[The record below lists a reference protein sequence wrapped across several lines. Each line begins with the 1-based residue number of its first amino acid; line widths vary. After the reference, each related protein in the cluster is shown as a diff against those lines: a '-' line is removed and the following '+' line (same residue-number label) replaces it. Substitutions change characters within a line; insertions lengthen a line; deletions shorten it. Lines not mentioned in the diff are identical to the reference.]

1 MALPAFKQYAAVVDR
16 RQTQPLHFVT
26 EKQAAPVSQNNM
38 GLLAADDL
46 NDPEGQHRAGLL
58 NLVDD
63 RNRGF
68 KLHLETLEHPRDQRQ
83 RILTDITA
91 QSDSISGY
99 LQAHSVAQI
108 TLDQHLEQLLMDLG
122 PCLQLTLVA
131 GWRWLRGKGRYRAH
145 RLPGQCH
152 QYRYEHQNPR
162 RQPLALAASRY
173 WRTRLCHDVC
183 RLIQPGTLRISH
195 TQANPAN
202 GKSPARRQIGNL
214 RPHSTGVIL
223 QQTFLRL
230 HGPAPGHAVQPR
242 MSGCNARVVQ
252 LQVSVLMGADAPAL
266 TKQRQCSPLMQT
278 AEEFRNV
285 VVKSNSAGA
294 VVLLGEV
301 ATVELG
307 SDSYDV
313 NSALNGKPSAAMG
326 VQLATGANAL
336 EVGEAVK
343 AKLAE
348 LEPYYPSEMQLKNVI
363 AYDTTPFVS
372 LSIEEVVKSL
382 GEAIVLV
389 VLIMFLFLQNFRAT
403 LIPAITVP
411 VVLLGTFGVLAMF
424 GYSIN
429 TLTMFAMVLAIG
441 LLVDDAIV
449 VVENVERVMSEKGL
463 SPLEATRQSMD
474 EITSALIGIALVLSA
489 VFIPM
494 AFFSGSTGIIYRQ
507 FSVTI
512 VSAMVLSVLVA
523 MTLTPALCA
532 TLLKPV
538 DPNGHGPQTGFFG
551 WFNRTFERGAQ
562 AYQRVVG
569 KILQRSGRSL
579 MVYVL
584 VVAAMAVGY
593 TKLPTSF
600 LPDED
605 QGILMAQ
612 MQLPVGA
619 TDDRTQAVLKQ
630 FESYILQQPEVEAMI
645 SISGM
650 GMGGNSQ
657 NSARAFIRLKDW
669 SERTGAGQ
677 DSASIAQRAT
687 QALSSIGDADVFV
700 MQPPA
705 VRGLGQSSGFDLQ
718 LKDVAGLGHE
728 ALVAAR
734 EQLIELARQDPR
746 LQGVRS
752 NGLDDT
758 PQLKVT
764 IDDRKAGAL
773 SLTTSDINTT
783 LSTALGGSY
792 VNDFLNQ
799 GRVKKVY
806 VQGQAS
812 SRMQADDLD
821 HWFVR
826 NSNDEMVPFSSF
838 ASSSWTSGSP
848 LLERYNGSSSL
859 EVVGDPAPGVSSGV
873 AMDAVESIIKQL
885 PEGISY
891 EWTGQSYQLRL
902 SGSQAPLLYAISVLF
917 VFLCLAALYE
927 SWSVPFSVMLV
938 VPLGVVGAVLATRFS
953 GLSNDVYFQV
963 GLLTTVGL
971 AAKNAILIV
980 EFAKHLQEQGN
991 SLIDATLIA
1000 VRQRLRPILMTSLAF
1015 MFGVLPLAMSSG
1027 AGSAGRQAIG
1037 TGVLG
1042 GMFSATVLG
1051 IFFVP
1056 LFFVLIRRRF
1066 SRVSTPTTD
1075 RTGEA

>member
-1 MALPAFKQYAAVVDR
+1 MARFFIDRPIFAWVIAIVIMLAGALSITQLPLEQYPDIAPPTVKIAASYTGASAKTVEDSVTQVIEQQMTGIDKLTYMSASSSSAGSASINLTFEAGTDPDVAQMQVQNKLQQVESRLPSSVQSEGLTVTKGGSDFLMIAALASDNPSVTGTQIGDYISSTLLDSISRIDGVGEVKAMGSGYAMRIWLDPALLEKYALMPSDVSTALQAQNTEVSAGQLGALPATAGQ
-16 RQTQPLHFVT
+16 Q
-26 EKQAAPVSQNNM
+26 
-38 GLLAADDL
+38 L
-46 NDPEGQHRAGLL
+46 NA
-58 NLVDD
+58 
-63 RNRGF
+63 
-68 KLHLETLEHPRDQRQ
+68 T
-83 RILTDITA
+83 ITA
-91 QSDSISGY
+91 RSK
-99 LQAHSVAQI
+99 L
-108 TLDQHLEQLLMDLG
+108 
-122 PCLQLTLVA
+122 
-131 GWRWLRGKGRYRAH
+131 
-145 RLPGQCH
+145 
-152 QYRYEHQNPR
+152 
-162 RQPLALAASRY
+162 
-173 WRTRLCHDVC
+173 
-183 RLIQPGTLRISH
+183 
-195 TQANPAN
+195 
-202 GKSPARRQIGNL
+202 
-214 RPHSTGVIL
+214 
-223 QQTFLRL
+223 
-230 HGPAPGHAVQPR
+230 
-242 MSGCNARVVQ
+242 
-252 LQVSVLMGADAPAL
+252 
-266 TKQRQCSPLMQT
+266 QT

-336 EVGEAVK
+336 KVGEAVK
-343 AKLAE
+343 VKLAE

-411 VVLLGTFGVLAMF
+411 VVLLGTFGVLAIF

-1015 MFGVLPLAMSSG
+1015 GFGVLPLALGTG
-1027 AGSAGRQAIG
+1027 AGAGGRHAIG
-1037 TGVLG
+1037 TAVLG
-1042 GMFSATVLG
+1042 GVVFSTVLG

-1056 LFFVLIRRRF
+1056 IFFLVVRSWF
-1066 SRVSTPTTD
+1066 SSRGRSDDESHGNDESATLSKGT
-1075 RTGEA
+1075 A

>member
-1 MALPAFKQYAAVVDR
+1 MARFFIDRPIFAWVIAIVIMLAGAMSISQLPLEQYPDIAPPTVRISATYTGASAKTVEDSVTQIIEQQMTGLDKLTYMSASSSSAGSASISLTFDAGTDPDVAQMQVQNKLQQVESRLPASVQSEGLTVTKGGSDFLMIAALASDNPSVTGTQIGDYISSTLLDSIARIDGVGEVQTLGSGYAMRIWLDPALLEKYALMPSDVITALEAQNTEVSAGQLGALPAVAKQ
-16 RQTQPLHFVT
+16 Q
-26 EKQAAPVSQNNM
+26 
-38 GLLAADDL
+38 L
-46 NDPEGQHRAGLL
+46 NATISARS
-58 NLVDD
+58 
-63 RNRGF
+63 
-68 KLHLETLEHPRDQRQ
+68 KL
-83 RILTDITA
+83 
-91 QSDSISGY
+91 
-99 LQAHSVAQI
+99 
-108 TLDQHLEQLLMDLG
+108 
-122 PCLQLTLVA
+122 
-131 GWRWLRGKGRYRAH
+131 
-145 RLPGQCH
+145 
-152 QYRYEHQNPR
+152 
-162 RQPLALAASRY
+162 
-173 WRTRLCHDVC
+173 
-183 RLIQPGTLRISH
+183 
-195 TQANPAN
+195 
-202 GKSPARRQIGNL
+202 
-214 RPHSTGVIL
+214 
-223 QQTFLRL
+223 
-230 HGPAPGHAVQPR
+230 
-242 MSGCNARVVQ
+242 
-252 LQVSVLMGADAPAL
+252 
-266 TKQRQCSPLMQT
+266 QT

-285 VVKSNSAGA
+285 LVKSDSTGA

-301 ATVELG
+301 ARVELG

-313 NSALNGKPSAAMG
+313 NSALNGKPAAAMG

-336 EVGEAVK
+336 KVGEAVK
-343 AKLAE
+343 ARLAE
-348 LEPYYPSEMQLKNVI
+348 LQPFYPSEMQLKNVI

-389 VLIMFLFLQNFRAT
+389 VLIMFLFLQNVRAT

-411 VVLLGTFGVLAMF
+411 VVLLGTFGVLALF

-449 VVENVERVMSEKGL
+449 VVENVERVMSEEGL
-463 SPLEATRQSMD
+463 SPLEATRKSMA
-474 EITSALIGIALVLSA
+474 EITSALVGIALVLSA

-494 AFFSGSTGIIYRQ
+494 AFFGGSTGIIYRQ

-532 TLLKPV
+532 TLLKPS
-538 DPNGHGPQTGFFG
+538 DATGHAASGFFG
-551 WFNRTFERGAQ
+551 WFNRTFERSAE
-562 AYQRVVG
+562 AYQKGVG
-569 KILQRSGRSL
+569 GIVRRGGRSL
-579 MVYVL
+579 VVYLL
-584 VVAAMAVGY
+584 VIAAMAAGY
-593 TKLPTSF
+593 ASLPTSF

-612 MQLPVGA
+612 VQLPVGA

-630 FESYILQQPEVEAMI
+630 FEGYMLEQPEVEALI
-645 SISGM
+645 SISGL

-669 SERTGAGQ
+669 SKRTGAGQ
-677 DSASIAQRAT
+677 DAASIAQRAT
-687 QALSSIGDADVFV
+687 EALSSIGDANVFV

-718 LKDVAGLGHE
+718 LKDLAGLGHD

-734 EQLIELARQDPR
+734 EQFIELAQKDPR

-758 PQLKVT
+758 PQLKVN

-773 SLTTSDINTT
+773 SLSTSDINAT
-783 LSTALGGSY
+783 LSTALGGTY

-806 VQGQAS
+806 VQGEATA
-812 SRMQADDLD
+812 RMQAADLD

-838 ASSSWTSGSP
+838 ASTSWSYGSP

-873 AMDAVESIIKQL
+873 AMDAVESIIRQL
-885 PEGISY
+885 PEGIGY

-902 SGSQAPLLYAISVLF
+902 SGSQAPLLYGISVLF

-980 EFAKHLQEQGN
+980 EFAKHLHEQGN
-991 SLIDATLIA
+991 SLIEATLIA

-1015 MFGVLPLAMSSG
+1015 MFGVLPLALSTG
-1027 AGSAGRQAIG
+1027 AGSAGRRAIG

-1042 GMFSATVLG
+1042 GMFSATLLG

-1066 SRVSTPTTD
+1066 SRVRTPD
-1075 RTGEA
+1075 PKGDA

>member
-1 MALPAFKQYAAVVDR
+1 MARFFIDRPIFAWVIAIVIMLAGAMSITQLPLEQYPDIAPPTVKIAATYTGASAKTVEDSVTQVIEQQMTGIDKLTYMSASSSSAGSASINLTFEAGTDPDVAQMQVQNKLQQVESRLPASVQSEGLTVTKGGSDFLMIAALASDNPSVTGTQIGDYISSILLDSISRIDGVGEVKTLGSGYAMRIWLDPALLQKYALMPSDVTTALEAQNTEVSAGQLGALPAVA
-16 RQTQPLHFVT
+16 
-26 EKQAAPVSQNNM
+26 SQQ
-38 GLLAADDL
+38 L
-46 NDPEGQHRAGLL
+46 NATISARS
-58 NLVDD
+58 
-63 RNRGF
+63 
-68 KLHLETLEHPRDQRQ
+68 KL
-83 RILTDITA
+83 
-91 QSDSISGY
+91 
-99 LQAHSVAQI
+99 
-108 TLDQHLEQLLMDLG
+108 
-122 PCLQLTLVA
+122 
-131 GWRWLRGKGRYRAH
+131 
-145 RLPGQCH
+145 
-152 QYRYEHQNPR
+152 
-162 RQPLALAASRY
+162 
-173 WRTRLCHDVC
+173 
-183 RLIQPGTLRISH
+183 
-195 TQANPAN
+195 
-202 GKSPARRQIGNL
+202 
-214 RPHSTGVIL
+214 
-223 QQTFLRL
+223 
-230 HGPAPGHAVQPR
+230 
-242 MSGCNARVVQ
+242 
-252 LQVSVLMGADAPAL
+252 
-266 TKQRQCSPLMQT
+266 QT

-285 VVKSNSAGA
+285 VVKSTSSGA
-294 VVLLGEV
+294 VVLLGDV

-313 NSALNGKPSAAMG
+313 NSALNGKPAAAMG

-336 EVGEAVK
+336 QVGEAVK

-411 VVLLGTFGVLAMF
+411 VVLLGTFGVLAVF

-538 DPNGHGPQTGFFG
+538 DGKDHGPQSGFFG
-551 WFNRTFERGAQ
+551 WFNRSFERSAA
-562 AYQRVVG
+562 AYEKLVG
-569 KILQRSGRSL
+569 GILRRGGRSL
-579 MVYVL
+579 VIYAL

-593 TKLPTSF
+593 AKLPTSF

-612 MQLPVGA
+612 VQLPVGA

-630 FESYILQQPEVEAMI
+630 FESYMLEQPEVEAMI
-645 SISGM
+645 SISGL

-669 SERTGAGQ
+669 SERSGAGQ

-687 QALSSIGDADVFV
+687 LALSSIGDANVFV

-718 LKDVAGLGHE
+718 LKDLAGLGHE

-734 EQLIELARQDPR
+734 EQFIQLASQDPR

-758 PQLKVT
+758 PQLKVS

-773 SLTTSDINTT
+773 SLTTSDINAT
-783 LSTALGGSY
+783 LSTALGGTY

-806 VQGQAS
+806 VQGEAS
-812 SRMQADDLD
+812 ARMQAADLD

-838 ASSSWTSGSP
+838 ASSSWSYGSP

-991 SLIDATLIA
+991 SLVDATLIA

-1015 MFGVLPLAMSSG
+1015 MFGVLPLAISSG

-1056 LFFVLIRRRF
+1056 LFFVMIRRRF
-1066 SRVSTPTTD
+1066 SRVPQAQASTTTD
-1075 RTGEA
+1075 HTGEA

>member
-1 MALPAFKQYAAVVDR
+1 MARFFIDRPIFAWVIAIVIMLAGALSITQLPLEQYPDIAPPTVKIAATYTGASAKTVEDSVTQVIEQQMTGIDKLTYMSASSSSAGSASINLTFEAGTDPDVAQMQVQNKLQQVESRLPSSVQSEGLTVTKGGSDFLMIAALASDNPSVTGTQIGDYISSTLLDSISRIDGVGEVKAMGSGYAMRIWLDPALLQKYSLMPSDVTTALEAQNTEVSVGQLGALPAVA
-16 RQTQPLHFVT
+16 
-26 EKQAAPVSQNNM
+26 SQQ
-38 GLLAADDL
+38 L
-46 NDPEGQHRAGLL
+46 NA
-58 NLVDD
+58 
-63 RNRGF
+63 
-68 KLHLETLEHPRDQRQ
+68 T
-83 RILTDITA
+83 ITA
-91 QSDSISGY
+91 RSK
-99 LQAHSVAQI
+99 L
-108 TLDQHLEQLLMDLG
+108 
-122 PCLQLTLVA
+122 
-131 GWRWLRGKGRYRAH
+131 
-145 RLPGQCH
+145 
-152 QYRYEHQNPR
+152 
-162 RQPLALAASRY
+162 
-173 WRTRLCHDVC
+173 
-183 RLIQPGTLRISH
+183 
-195 TQANPAN
+195 
-202 GKSPARRQIGNL
+202 
-214 RPHSTGVIL
+214 
-223 QQTFLRL
+223 
-230 HGPAPGHAVQPR
+230 
-242 MSGCNARVVQ
+242 
-252 LQVSVLMGADAPAL
+252 
-266 TKQRQCSPLMQT
+266 QT

-584 VVAAMAVGY
+584 VVAAMAVCY

>member
-1 MALPAFKQYAAVVDR
+1 MARFFIDRPIFAWVIAIVIMLAGAMSITQLPLEQYPDIAPPTVKIAATYTGASAKTVEDSVTQVIEQQMTGIDKLTYMSASSSSAGSASINLTFEAGTDPDVAQMQVQNKLQQVESRLPASVQSEGLTVTKGGSDFLMIAALASDNPSVTGTQIGDYISSTLLDSISRIDGVGEVKTLGSGYAMRIWLDPALLQKYALMPSDVTTALEAQNTEVSAGQLGALPAVA
-16 RQTQPLHFVT
+16 
-26 EKQAAPVSQNNM
+26 SQQ
-38 GLLAADDL
+38 L
-46 NDPEGQHRAGLL
+46 NATISARS
-58 NLVDD
+58 
-63 RNRGF
+63 
-68 KLHLETLEHPRDQRQ
+68 KL
-83 RILTDITA
+83 
-91 QSDSISGY
+91 
-99 LQAHSVAQI
+99 
-108 TLDQHLEQLLMDLG
+108 
-122 PCLQLTLVA
+122 
-131 GWRWLRGKGRYRAH
+131 
-145 RLPGQCH
+145 
-152 QYRYEHQNPR
+152 
-162 RQPLALAASRY
+162 
-173 WRTRLCHDVC
+173 
-183 RLIQPGTLRISH
+183 
-195 TQANPAN
+195 
-202 GKSPARRQIGNL
+202 
-214 RPHSTGVIL
+214 
-223 QQTFLRL
+223 
-230 HGPAPGHAVQPR
+230 
-242 MSGCNARVVQ
+242 
-252 LQVSVLMGADAPAL
+252 
-266 TKQRQCSPLMQT
+266 QT

-285 VVKSNSAGA
+285 VVKSTSSGA
-294 VVLLGEV
+294 VVLLGDV

-313 NSALNGKPSAAMG
+313 NSALNGKPAAAMG

-336 EVGEAVK
+336 QVGEAVK

-411 VVLLGTFGVLAMF
+411 VVLLGTFGVLAVF

-538 DPNGHGPQTGFFG
+538 DGKGHGPQSGFFG
-551 WFNRTFERGAQ
+551 WFNRSFERSAA
-562 AYQRVVG
+562 AYEKLVG
-569 KILQRSGRSL
+569 GILRRGGRSL
-579 MVYVL
+579 VIYAL

-593 TKLPTSF
+593 AKLPTSF

-612 MQLPVGA
+612 VQLPVGA

-630 FESYILQQPEVEAMI
+630 FESYMLEQPEVEAMI
-645 SISGM
+645 SISGL

-669 SERTGAGQ
+669 SERSGAGQ

-687 QALSSIGDADVFV
+687 LALSSIGDANVFV

-718 LKDVAGLGHE
+718 LKDLAGLGHE

-734 EQLIELARQDPR
+734 EQFIQLASQDPR

-758 PQLKVT
+758 PQLKVS

-773 SLTTSDINTT
+773 SLTTSDINAT
-783 LSTALGGSY
+783 LSTALGGTY

-806 VQGQAS
+806 VQGEAS
-812 SRMQADDLD
+812 ARMQAADLD

-838 ASSSWTSGSP
+838 ASSSWSYGSP

-938 VPLGVVGAVLATRFS
+938 VPLGVVGAVLATRFT

-971 AAKNAILIV
+971 AAK
-980 EFAKHLQEQGN
+980 
-991 SLIDATLIA
+991 
-1000 VRQRLRPILMTSLAF
+1000 
-1015 MFGVLPLAMSSG
+1015 
-1027 AGSAGRQAIG
+1027 
-1037 TGVLG
+1037 
-1042 GMFSATVLG
+1042 
-1051 IFFVP
+1051 
-1056 LFFVLIRRRF
+1056 
-1066 SRVSTPTTD
+1066 TPF
-1075 RTGEA
+1075 

>member
-1 MALPAFKQYAAVVDR
+1 MARFFIDRPIFAWVIAIVIMLAGAMSITRLPLEQYPDIAPPTVKIAATYTGASAKTVEDSVTQVIEQQMTGIDKLTYMSASSSSAGSASINLTFEAGTDPDVAQMQVQNKLQQVESRLPASVQSEGLTVTKGGSDFLMIAALASDNPSVTGTQIGDYISSTLLDSISRIDGVGEVKTLGSGYAMRIWLDPALLQKYALMPSDVTTALEAQNTEVSAGQLGALPAVA
-16 RQTQPLHFVT
+16 
-26 EKQAAPVSQNNM
+26 SQQ
-38 GLLAADDL
+38 L
-46 NDPEGQHRAGLL
+46 NATISARS
-58 NLVDD
+58 
-63 RNRGF
+63 
-68 KLHLETLEHPRDQRQ
+68 KL
-83 RILTDITA
+83 
-91 QSDSISGY
+91 
-99 LQAHSVAQI
+99 
-108 TLDQHLEQLLMDLG
+108 
-122 PCLQLTLVA
+122 
-131 GWRWLRGKGRYRAH
+131 
-145 RLPGQCH
+145 
-152 QYRYEHQNPR
+152 
-162 RQPLALAASRY
+162 
-173 WRTRLCHDVC
+173 
-183 RLIQPGTLRISH
+183 
-195 TQANPAN
+195 
-202 GKSPARRQIGNL
+202 
-214 RPHSTGVIL
+214 
-223 QQTFLRL
+223 
-230 HGPAPGHAVQPR
+230 
-242 MSGCNARVVQ
+242 
-252 LQVSVLMGADAPAL
+252 
-266 TKQRQCSPLMQT
+266 QT

-285 VVKSNSAGA
+285 VVKSTSTGA
-294 VVLLGEV
+294 VVLLGDV

-313 NSALNGKPSAAMG
+313 NSALNGKPAAAMG

-336 EVGEAVK
+336 QVGEAVK

-411 VVLLGTFGVLAMF
+411 VVLLGTFGVLAIF

-538 DPNGHGPQTGFFG
+538 DGKGHGPQSGFFG
-551 WFNRTFERGAQ
+551 WFNRSFERSAA
-562 AYQRVVG
+562 AYEKRVG
-569 KILQRSGRSL
+569 GILRRGGRSL
-579 MVYVL
+579 VIYAL

-593 TKLPTSF
+593 AKLPTSF

-612 MQLPVGA
+612 VQLPVGA

-630 FESYILQQPEVEAMI
+630 FESYMLAQPEVEAMI
-645 SISGM
+645 SISGL

-669 SERTGAGQ
+669 SERSGAGQ
-677 DSASIAQRAT
+677 DSAAIAQRAT
-687 QALSSIGDADVFV
+687 RALSSIGDANVFV

-718 LKDVAGLGHE
+718 LKDLAGLGHE

-734 EQLIELARQDPR
+734 EQFIQLASQDPR

-758 PQLKVT
+758 PQLKVS

-773 SLTTSDINTT
+773 SLTTSDINAT
-783 LSTALGGSY
+783 LSTALGGTY

-806 VQGQAS
+806 VQGEAS
-812 SRMQADDLD
+812 ARMQAADLD

-838 ASSSWTSGSP
+838 ASSSWSYGSP

-902 SGSQAPLLYAISVLF
+902 SGSQAPLLYGISVLF

-938 VPLGVVGAVLATRFS
+938 VPLGVVGAVLATRFT

-991 SLIDATLIA
+991 SLVDATLTA

-1015 MFGVLPLAMSSG
+1015 MFGVLPLALSTG

-1056 LFFVLIRRRF
+1056 LFFVMIRRRF
-1066 SRVSTPTTD
+1066 SRVPQAQASTTTD

>member
-1 MALPAFKQYAAVVDR
+1 MARFFIDRPIFAWVIAIVIMLAGAMSITQLPLEQYPDIAPPTVKIAATYTGASAKTVEDSVTQVIEQQMTGIDKLTYMSASSSSAGSASINLTFEAGTDPDVAQMQVQNKLQQVESRLPASVQSEGLTVTKGGSDFLMIAALASDNPSVTGTQIGDYISSTLLDSISRIDGVGEVKTLGSGYAMRIWLDPALLQKYALMPSDVTTALEAQNTEVSAGQLGALPAVA
-16 RQTQPLHFVT
+16 
-26 EKQAAPVSQNNM
+26 SQQ
-38 GLLAADDL
+38 L
-46 NDPEGQHRAGLL
+46 NATISARS
-58 NLVDD
+58 
-63 RNRGF
+63 
-68 KLHLETLEHPRDQRQ
+68 KL
-83 RILTDITA
+83 
-91 QSDSISGY
+91 
-99 LQAHSVAQI
+99 
-108 TLDQHLEQLLMDLG
+108 
-122 PCLQLTLVA
+122 
-131 GWRWLRGKGRYRAH
+131 
-145 RLPGQCH
+145 
-152 QYRYEHQNPR
+152 
-162 RQPLALAASRY
+162 
-173 WRTRLCHDVC
+173 
-183 RLIQPGTLRISH
+183 
-195 TQANPAN
+195 
-202 GKSPARRQIGNL
+202 
-214 RPHSTGVIL
+214 
-223 QQTFLRL
+223 
-230 HGPAPGHAVQPR
+230 
-242 MSGCNARVVQ
+242 
-252 LQVSVLMGADAPAL
+252 
-266 TKQRQCSPLMQT
+266 QT

-285 VVKSNSAGA
+285 VVKSTSTGA
-294 VVLLGEV
+294 VVLLGDV

-313 NSALNGKPSAAMG
+313 NSALNGKPAAAMG

-336 EVGEAVK
+336 QVGEAVK

-411 VVLLGTFGVLAMF
+411 VVLLGTFGVLAVF

-538 DPNGHGPQTGFFG
+538 DGKGHGPQSGFFG
-551 WFNRTFERGAQ
+551 WFNRSFERSAA
-562 AYQRVVG
+562 AYEKLVG
-569 KILQRSGRSL
+569 GILRRGGRSL
-579 MVYVL
+579 VIYAL

-593 TKLPTSF
+593 AKLPTSF

-612 MQLPVGA
+612 VQLPVGA

-630 FESYILQQPEVEAMI
+630 FESYMLEQPEVEAMI
-645 SISGM
+645 SISGL

-669 SERTGAGQ
+669 SERSGAGQ

-687 QALSSIGDADVFV
+687 LALSSIGDANVFV

-718 LKDVAGLGHE
+718 LKDLAGLGHE

-734 EQLIELARQDPR
+734 EQFIQLASQDPR

-758 PQLKVT
+758 PQLKVS

-773 SLTTSDINTT
+773 SLTTSDINAT
-783 LSTALGGSY
+783 LSTALGGTY

-806 VQGQAS
+806 VQGEAS
-812 SRMQADDLD
+812 ARMQAADLD

-838 ASSSWTSGSP
+838 ASSSWSYGSP

-902 SGSQAPLLYAISVLF
+902 SGSQAPLLYGISVLF

-991 SLIDATLIA
+991 SLVDATLIA

-1015 MFGVLPLAMSSG
+1015 MFGVLPLAISSG

-1056 LFFVLIRRRF
+1056 LFFVMIRRRF
-1066 SRVSTPTTD
+1066 SRLPQAQASTTTD
-1075 RTGEA
+1075 HTGEA

>member
-1 MALPAFKQYAAVVDR
+1 MARFFIDRPIFAWVIAIVIMLAGALSITQLPLEQYPDIAPPTVKIAATYTGASAKTVEDSVTQVIEQQMTGIDKLTYMSASSSSAGSASINLTFEAGTDPDVAQMQVQNKLQQVESRLPSSVQSEGLTVTKGGSDFLMIAALASDNPSVTGTQIGDYISSTLLDSISRIDGVGEVKAMGSGYAMRIWLDPALLEKYSLMPSDVTTALEAQNTEVSAGQLGALPATAGQ
-16 RQTQPLHFVT
+16 Q
-26 EKQAAPVSQNNM
+26 
-38 GLLAADDL
+38 L
-46 NDPEGQHRAGLL
+46 NA
-58 NLVDD
+58 
-63 RNRGF
+63 
-68 KLHLETLEHPRDQRQ
+68 T
-83 RILTDITA
+83 ITA
-91 QSDSISGY
+91 RSK
-99 LQAHSVAQI
+99 L
-108 TLDQHLEQLLMDLG
+108 
-122 PCLQLTLVA
+122 
-131 GWRWLRGKGRYRAH
+131 
-145 RLPGQCH
+145 
-152 QYRYEHQNPR
+152 
-162 RQPLALAASRY
+162 
-173 WRTRLCHDVC
+173 
-183 RLIQPGTLRISH
+183 
-195 TQANPAN
+195 
-202 GKSPARRQIGNL
+202 
-214 RPHSTGVIL
+214 
-223 QQTFLRL
+223 
-230 HGPAPGHAVQPR
+230 
-242 MSGCNARVVQ
+242 
-252 LQVSVLMGADAPAL
+252 
-266 TKQRQCSPLMQT
+266 QT

-336 EVGEAVK
+336 KVGEAVK

-411 VVLLGTFGVLAMF
+411 VVLLGTFGVLAIF

-538 DPNGHGPQTGFFG
+538 GPNGHGPQTGFFG
-551 WFNRTFERGAQ
+551 WFNSTFERGAQ
-562 AYQRVVG
+562 KYQAIVG

-593 TKLPTSF
+593 AKLPTSF

-669 SERTGAGQ
+669 SERTGARQ

-734 EQLIELARQDPR
+734 EQLIELAKQDPR

>member
-1 MALPAFKQYAAVVDR
+1 MARFFIDRPIFAWVIAIVIMLAGAMSITQLPLEQYPDIAPPTVKIAATYTGASAKTVEDSVTQVIEQQMTGIDKLTYMSASSSSAGSASINLTFEAGTDPDVAQMQVQNKLQQVESRLPASVQSEGLTVTKGGSDFLMIAALASDNPSVTGTQIGDYISSTLLDSISRIDGVGEVKTLGSGYAMRIWLDPALLQKYALMPSDVTTALEAQNTEVSAGQLGALPAVA
-16 RQTQPLHFVT
+16 
-26 EKQAAPVSQNNM
+26 SQQ
-38 GLLAADDL
+38 L
-46 NDPEGQHRAGLL
+46 NATISARS
-58 NLVDD
+58 
-63 RNRGF
+63 
-68 KLHLETLEHPRDQRQ
+68 KL
-83 RILTDITA
+83 
-91 QSDSISGY
+91 
-99 LQAHSVAQI
+99 
-108 TLDQHLEQLLMDLG
+108 
-122 PCLQLTLVA
+122 
-131 GWRWLRGKGRYRAH
+131 
-145 RLPGQCH
+145 
-152 QYRYEHQNPR
+152 
-162 RQPLALAASRY
+162 
-173 WRTRLCHDVC
+173 
-183 RLIQPGTLRISH
+183 
-195 TQANPAN
+195 
-202 GKSPARRQIGNL
+202 
-214 RPHSTGVIL
+214 
-223 QQTFLRL
+223 
-230 HGPAPGHAVQPR
+230 
-242 MSGCNARVVQ
+242 
-252 LQVSVLMGADAPAL
+252 
-266 TKQRQCSPLMQT
+266 QT

-285 VVKSNSAGA
+285 VVKSTSTGA
-294 VVLLGEV
+294 VVLLGDV

-313 NSALNGKPSAAMG
+313 NSALNGKPAAAMG

-336 EVGEAVK
+336 QVGEAVK

-411 VVLLGTFGVLAMF
+411 VVLLGTFGVLAVF

-538 DPNGHGPQTGFFG
+538 DGKDHGPQSGFFG
-551 WFNRTFERGAQ
+551 WFNRSFERSAA
-562 AYQRVVG
+562 AYEKLVG
-569 KILQRSGRSL
+569 GILRRGGRSL
-579 MVYVL
+579 VIYAL

-593 TKLPTSF
+593 AKLPTSF

-612 MQLPVGA
+612 VQLPVGA

-630 FESYILQQPEVEAMI
+630 FESYMLEQPEVEAMI
-645 SISGM
+645 SIPGL

-669 SERTGAGQ
+669 SERSGAGQ

-687 QALSSIGDADVFV
+687 LALSSIGDANVFV

-718 LKDVAGLGHE
+718 LKDLAGLGHE

-734 EQLIELARQDPR
+734 EQFIQLASQDPR

-758 PQLKVT
+758 PQLKVS

-773 SLTTSDINTT
+773 SLTTSDINAT
-783 LSTALGGSY
+783 LSTALGGTY

-806 VQGQAS
+806 VQGEAS
-812 SRMQADDLD
+812 ARMQAADLD

-838 ASSSWTSGSP
+838 ASSSWSYGSP

-991 SLIDATLIA
+991 SLVDATLIA

-1015 MFGVLPLAMSSG
+1015 MFGVLPLAISSG

-1056 LFFVLIRRRF
+1056 LFFVMIRRRF
-1066 SRVSTPTTD
+1066 SRVPQAQASTTTD

>member
-1 MALPAFKQYAAVVDR
+1 MARFFIDRPIFAWVIAIVIMLAGAMSISQLPLEQYPDIAPPTVRISATYTGASAKTVEDSVTQIIEQQMTGLDKLTYMSASSSSAGSASISLTFDAGTDPDVAQMQVQNKLQQVESRLPASVQSEGLTVTKGGSDFLMIAALASDNPSVTGTQIGDYISSTLLDSIARIDGVGEVQTLGSGYAMRIWLDPALLEKYALMPSDVITALEAQNTEVSAGQLGALPAVAKQ
-16 RQTQPLHFVT
+16 Q
-26 EKQAAPVSQNNM
+26 
-38 GLLAADDL
+38 L
-46 NDPEGQHRAGLL
+46 NATISARS
-58 NLVDD
+58 
-63 RNRGF
+63 
-68 KLHLETLEHPRDQRQ
+68 KL
-83 RILTDITA
+83 
-91 QSDSISGY
+91 
-99 LQAHSVAQI
+99 
-108 TLDQHLEQLLMDLG
+108 
-122 PCLQLTLVA
+122 
-131 GWRWLRGKGRYRAH
+131 
-145 RLPGQCH
+145 
-152 QYRYEHQNPR
+152 
-162 RQPLALAASRY
+162 
-173 WRTRLCHDVC
+173 
-183 RLIQPGTLRISH
+183 
-195 TQANPAN
+195 
-202 GKSPARRQIGNL
+202 
-214 RPHSTGVIL
+214 
-223 QQTFLRL
+223 
-230 HGPAPGHAVQPR
+230 
-242 MSGCNARVVQ
+242 
-252 LQVSVLMGADAPAL
+252 
-266 TKQRQCSPLMQT
+266 QT

-285 VVKSNSAGA
+285 LVKSDSTGA

-301 ATVELG
+301 ARVELG

-313 NSALNGKPSAAMG
+313 NSALNGKPAAAMG

-336 EVGEAVK
+336 KVGEAVK
-343 AKLAE
+343 ARLAE
-348 LEPYYPSEMQLKNVI
+348 LQPFYPSEMQLKNVI

-389 VLIMFLFLQNFRAT
+389 VLIMFLFLQNVRAT

-411 VVLLGTFGVLAMF
+411 VVLLGTFGVLALF

-449 VVENVERVMSEKGL
+449 VVENVERVMSEEGL
-463 SPLEATRQSMD
+463 SPLEATRKSMA
-474 EITSALIGIALVLSA
+474 EITSALVGIALVLSA

-494 AFFSGSTGIIYRQ
+494 AFFGGSTGIIYRQ

-532 TLLKPV
+532 TLLKPS
-538 DPNGHGPQTGFFG
+538 DATGHAAASGFFG
-551 WFNRTFERGAQ
+551 GFNRTFERSAE
-562 AYQRVVG
+562 AYQKGVAGIVR
-569 KILQRSGRSL
+569 RSGRSL
-579 MVYVL
+579 VVYLL
-584 VVAAMAVGY
+584 VIAAMAAGY
-593 TKLPTSF
+593 ASLPTSF

-612 MQLPVGA
+612 VQLPVGA

-630 FESYILQQPEVEAMI
+630 FEGYMLEQPEVEALI
-645 SISGM
+645 SISGL

-677 DSASIAQRAT
+677 DAASIAQRAT
-687 QALSSIGDADVFV
+687 EALSSIGDANVFV

-718 LKDVAGLGHE
+718 LKDLAGLGHD

-734 EQLIELARQDPR
+734 EQFIELAQKDPR

-758 PQLKVT
+758 PQLKVN

-773 SLTTSDINTT
+773 SLSTSDINAT
-783 LSTALGGSY
+783 LSTALGGTY

-806 VQGQAS
+806 VQGEATA
-812 SRMQADDLD
+812 RMQAADLD

-838 ASSSWTSGSP
+838 ASTSWSYGSP

-873 AMDAVESIIKQL
+873 AMDAVESIIQQL
-885 PEGISY
+885 PEGIGY

-902 SGSQAPLLYAISVLF
+902 SGSQAPLLYGISVLF

-980 EFAKHLQEQGN
+980 EFAKHLHEQGN
-991 SLIDATLIA
+991 SLIEATLIA

-1015 MFGVLPLAMSSG
+1015 MFGVLPLALSTG
-1027 AGSAGRQAIG
+1027 AGSAGRRAIG

-1042 GMFSATVLG
+1042 GMFSATLLG

-1066 SRVSTPTTD
+1066 SRVRTPD
-1075 RTGEA
+1075 PKGDA

>member
-1 MALPAFKQYAAVVDR
+1 MARFFIDRPIFAWVIAIVIMLAGAMSITRLPLEQYPDIAPPTVKIAATYTGASAKTVEDSVTQVIEQQMTGIDKLTYMSASSSSAGSASINLTFEAGTDPDVAQMQVQNKLQQVESRLPASVQSEGLTVTKGGSDFLMIAALASDNPSVTGTQIGDYISSTLLDSISRIDGVGEVKTLGSGYAMRIWLDPALLQKYALMPSDVTTALEAQNTEVSAGQLGALPAVA
-16 RQTQPLHFVT
+16 
-26 EKQAAPVSQNNM
+26 SQQ
-38 GLLAADDL
+38 L
-46 NDPEGQHRAGLL
+46 NATISARS
-58 NLVDD
+58 
-63 RNRGF
+63 
-68 KLHLETLEHPRDQRQ
+68 KL
-83 RILTDITA
+83 
-91 QSDSISGY
+91 
-99 LQAHSVAQI
+99 
-108 TLDQHLEQLLMDLG
+108 
-122 PCLQLTLVA
+122 
-131 GWRWLRGKGRYRAH
+131 
-145 RLPGQCH
+145 
-152 QYRYEHQNPR
+152 
-162 RQPLALAASRY
+162 
-173 WRTRLCHDVC
+173 
-183 RLIQPGTLRISH
+183 
-195 TQANPAN
+195 
-202 GKSPARRQIGNL
+202 
-214 RPHSTGVIL
+214 
-223 QQTFLRL
+223 
-230 HGPAPGHAVQPR
+230 
-242 MSGCNARVVQ
+242 
-252 LQVSVLMGADAPAL
+252 
-266 TKQRQCSPLMQT
+266 QT

-285 VVKSNSAGA
+285 VVKSTSTGA
-294 VVLLGEV
+294 VVLLGDV

-313 NSALNGKPSAAMG
+313 NSALNGKPAAAMG

-336 EVGEAVK
+336 QVGEAVK

-411 VVLLGTFGVLAMF
+411 VVLLGTFGVLAIF

-538 DPNGHGPQTGFFG
+538 DGKGHGPQSGFFG
-551 WFNRTFERGAQ
+551 WFNRSFERSAA
-562 AYQRVVG
+562 AYEKRVG
-569 KILQRSGRSL
+569 GILRRGGRSL
-579 MVYVL
+579 VIYAL

-593 TKLPTSF
+593 AKLPTSF

-612 MQLPVGA
+612 VQLPVGA

-630 FESYILQQPEVEAMI
+630 FESYMLAQPEVEAMI
-645 SISGM
+645 SISGL

-669 SERTGAGQ
+669 SERSGAGQ
-677 DSASIAQRAT
+677 DSAAIAQRAT
-687 QALSSIGDADVFV
+687 RALSSIGDANVFV

-718 LKDVAGLGHE
+718 LKDLAGLGHE

-734 EQLIELARQDPR
+734 EQFIQLASQDPR

-758 PQLKVT
+758 PQLKVS

-773 SLTTSDINTT
+773 SLTTSDINAT
-783 LSTALGGSY
+783 LSTALGGTY

-806 VQGQAS
+806 VQGEAS
-812 SRMQADDLD
+812 ARMQAADLD

-826 NSNDEMVPFSSF
+826 NSNNEMVPFSSF
-838 ASSSWTSGSP
+838 ASSSWSYGSP

-902 SGSQAPLLYAISVLF
+902 SGSQAPLLYGISVLF

-938 VPLGVVGAVLATRFS
+938 VPLGVVGAVLATRFT

-991 SLIDATLIA
+991 SLVDATLTA

-1015 MFGVLPLAMSSG
+1015 MFGVLPLALSTG

-1056 LFFVLIRRRF
+1056 LFFVMIRRRF
-1066 SRVSTPTTD
+1066 SRVPQAQASTTTD

>member
-1 MALPAFKQYAAVVDR
+1 MARFFIDRPIFAWVIAIVIMLAGGLSITQLPLEQYPDIAPPTVKIAATYTGASAKTVEDSVTQVIEQQMTGIDKLTYMSASSSSAGSASINLTFEAGTDPDVAQMQVQNKLQQVESRLPSAVQSEGLTVTKGGSDFLMIAALASDNPSVTGTQIGDYISSTLIDSIARIDGVGEVKTMGSGYAMRIWLDPALLKKYALMPSDVSTALEAQNTEVSAGQLGALPA
-16 RQTQPLHFVT
+16 
-26 EKQAAPVSQNNM
+26 
-38 GLLAADDL
+38 
-46 NDPEGQHRAGLL
+46 
-58 NLVDD
+58 
-63 RNRGF
+63 
-68 KLHLETLEHPRDQRQ
+68 
-83 RILTDITA
+83 
-91 QSDSISGY
+91 
-99 LQAHSVAQI
+99 
-108 TLDQHLEQLLMDLG
+108 
-122 PCLQLTLVA
+122 VA
-131 GWRWLRGKGRYRAH
+131 GQQLNA
-145 RLPGQCH
+145 
-152 QYRYEHQNPR
+152 
-162 RQPLALAASRY
+162 
-173 WRTRLCHDVC
+173 T
-183 RLIQPGTLRISH
+183 IS
-195 TQANPAN
+195 
-202 GKSPARRQIGNL
+202 ARSKL
-214 RPHSTGVIL
+214 
-223 QQTFLRL
+223 
-230 HGPAPGHAVQPR
+230 
-242 MSGCNARVVQ
+242 
-252 LQVSVLMGADAPAL
+252 
-266 TKQRQCSPLMQT
+266 QT

-285 VVKSNSAGA
+285 VVKSSSTGA
-294 VVLLGEV
+294 VVLLGDV
-301 ATVELG
+301 ARVELG

-336 EVGEAVK
+336 KVGEAVK
-343 AKLAE
+343 ARLAE
-348 LEPYYPSEMQLKNVI
+348 LEPYYPTEMQLKNVI

-372 LSIEEVVKSL
+372 LSIEEVVKAL

-411 VVLLGTFGVLAMF
+411 VVLLGTFGVLALF

-449 VVENVERVMSEKGL
+449 VVENVERVMSEQGL
-463 SPLEATRQSMD
+463 SPLEATRKSMD
-474 EITSALIGIALVLSA
+474 EITSALVGIALVLSA

-494 AFFSGSTGIIYRQ
+494 AFFGGSTGIIYRQ

-532 TLLKPV
+532 TLLKPI
-538 DPNGHGPQTGFFG
+538 DAAGHGPQSGFFG
-551 WFNRTFERGAQ
+551 WFNRNFERAAQ
-562 AYQRVVG
+562 AYQSLVG
-569 KILQRSGRSL
+569 GILKRGGRSL
-579 MVYVL
+579 LVYVL
-584 VVAAMAVGY
+584 VVAAMAAGY
-593 TKLPTSF
+593 ASLPTSF

-612 MQLPVGA
+612 VQLPVGA

-630 FESYILQQPEVEAMI
+630 FEDYILQQPEVEAMI

-687 QALSSIGDADVFV
+687 QALSSIGDANVFV

-718 LKDVAGLGHE
+718 LKDLAGLGHE

-734 EQLIELARQDPR
+734 EQFIELAAKDPR

-758 PQLKVT
+758 PQLKVS

-773 SLTTSDINTT
+773 SLTTSDINAT

-806 VQGQAS
+806 VQGEAS
-812 SRMQADDLD
+812 ARMQAADLD

-838 ASSSWTSGSP
+838 ASSSWSYGSP

-859 EVVGDPAPGVSSGV
+859 EVVGDPAPGVSSGA
-873 AMDAVESIIKQL
+873 AMDAVEAIIKQL

-902 SGSQAPLLYAISVLF
+902 SGSQAPLLYGISVLF

-980 EFAKHLQEQGN
+980 EFAKHLQEQGS

-1015 MFGVLPLAMSSG
+1015 MFGVLPLALSSG

-1042 GMFSATVLG
+1042 GMFTATLLG

-1056 LFFVLIRRRF
+1056 LFFVMIRRRF
-1066 SRVSTPTTD
+1066 SRVSAPSTSITTD

>member
-1 MALPAFKQYAAVVDR
+1 MARFFIDRPIFAWVIAIVIMLGGALSISQLPLEQYPDIAPPTVRISATYTGASAKTVEDSVTQVIEQALTGLDNLTYMSSSSSSAGSASINLTFGAGTDPDVAQMQVQNKLQQAESRLPQSVQSEGLTVTKGGSDFLMIAALASDNPSVTGTQIGDYISSTLLDSISRIDGVGEVKTLGSGYAMRIWLDPALLEKYALMPSDVSTALEAQNTEVSAGQLGALPAAKGQ
-16 RQTQPLHFVT
+16 Q
-26 EKQAAPVSQNNM
+26 
-38 GLLAADDL
+38 L
-46 NDPEGQHRAGLL
+46 NA
-58 NLVDD
+58 
-63 RNRGF
+63 
-68 KLHLETLEHPRDQRQ
+68 T
-83 RILTDITA
+83 ITA
-91 QSDSISGY
+91 RSK
-99 LQAHSVAQI
+99 L
-108 TLDQHLEQLLMDLG
+108 
-122 PCLQLTLVA
+122 
-131 GWRWLRGKGRYRAH
+131 
-145 RLPGQCH
+145 
-152 QYRYEHQNPR
+152 
-162 RQPLALAASRY
+162 
-173 WRTRLCHDVC
+173 
-183 RLIQPGTLRISH
+183 
-195 TQANPAN
+195 
-202 GKSPARRQIGNL
+202 
-214 RPHSTGVIL
+214 
-223 QQTFLRL
+223 
-230 HGPAPGHAVQPR
+230 
-242 MSGCNARVVQ
+242 
-252 LQVSVLMGADAPAL
+252 
-266 TKQRQCSPLMQT
+266 QT
-278 AEEFRNV
+278 AEEFRQV
-285 VVKSNSAGA
+285 VVKSTSDGA
-294 VVLLGEV
+294 VVLLGDV

-307 SDSYDV
+307 SESYDV
-313 NSALNGKPSAAMG
+313 NSALNGKPAAAMG
-326 VQLATGANAL
+326 VQLAAGANAL
-336 EVGEAVK
+336 DVGEAVK
-343 AKLAE
+343 AKLKE
-348 LEPYYPSEMQLKNVI
+348 MEPYYPTEMQLKNVI

-389 VLIMFLFLQNFRAT
+389 VLIMFLFLQNLRAT

-411 VVLLGTFGVLAMF
+411 VVLLGTFGVLALF

-449 VVENVERVMSEKGL
+449 VVENVERVMSEEGL
-463 SPLEATRQSMD
+463 PALEATRKSMA

-494 AFFSGSTGIIYRQ
+494 AFFGGSTGIIYRQ

-532 TLLKPV
+532 TLLKPS
-538 DPNGHGPQTGFFG
+538 DAHGTQRGFFG
-551 WFNRTFERGAQ
+551 WFNRSFERCSARYEGLVGAVLK
-562 AYQRVVG
+562 RG
-569 KILQRSGRSL
+569 RRSL
-579 MVYVL
+579 LVYAL
-584 VVAAMAVGY
+584 VALAMAAGY
-593 TKLPTSF
+593 ASLPTSF

-612 MQLPVGA
+612 IQLPVGA
-619 TDDRTQAVLKQ
+619 TDSRTQAVMAQ
-630 FESYILQQPEVEAMI
+630 FEGYILKQPEVEAMI
-645 SISGM
+645 SITGL

-657 NSARAFIRLKDW
+657 NTARAFIRLKDW
-669 SERTGAGQ
+669 SERSASGQ
-677 DSASIAQRAT
+677 DAASIAQRAT

-718 LKDVAGLGHE
+718 LKDLAGLGHD

-734 EQLIELARQDPR
+734 EQFIELAKQDPR
-746 LQGVRS
+746 LLGVRS

-806 VQGQAS
+806 VQGAAD
-812 SRMQADDLD
+812 SRMQAADLD

-838 ASSSWTSGSP
+838 ASSSWSYGSP
-848 LLERYNGSSSL
+848 LLERYNGSASL
-859 EVVGDPAPGVSSGV
+859 EVVGDPAPGVSSGD
-873 AMDAVESIIKQL
+873 AMDAVEAIARQL
-885 PEGISY
+885 PQGIGY

-902 SGSQAPLLYAISVLF
+902 SGSQAPLLYGVSVLF

-927 SWSVPFSVMLV
+927 SWSVPFSVILV
-938 VPLGVVGAVLATRFS
+938 VPLGVVGAVLATRFT

-980 EFAKHLQEQGN
+980 EFAKHLQEQGR
-991 SLIDATLIA
+991 SLRDATLTA

-1015 MFGVLPLAMSSG
+1015 MFGVLPLAISSG
-1027 AGSAGRQAIG
+1027 AGSAGRRAIG

-1066 SRVSTPTTD
+1066 GRASTATPTVRKGD
-1075 RTGEA
+1075 A

>member
-1 MALPAFKQYAAVVDR
+1 MARFFIDRPIFAWVIAIVIMLGGALSISQLPLEQYPDIAPPTVRISATYTGASAKTVEDSVTQVIEQQMKGLDNLTYMSASSSSAGSASINLTFGAGTDPDVAQMQVQNKLQQAESRLPQSVQSEGLTVTKGGSDFLMIAALTSENPSVTGTQIGDYISSTLLDSISRVDGVGDVQTLGSGYAMRIWLDPALLEKYALMPSDISTALEAQNTEVSAGQLGALPALKGQQLNATISAR
-16 RQTQPLHFVT
+16 SKLQTV
-26 EKQAAPVSQNNM
+26 
-38 GLLAADDL
+38 
-46 NDPEGQHRAGLL
+46 
-58 NLVDD
+58 
-63 RNRGF
+63 
-68 KLHLETLEHPRDQRQ
+68 
-83 RILTDITA
+83 
-91 QSDSISGY
+91 
-99 LQAHSVAQI
+99 
-108 TLDQHLEQLLMDLG
+108 
-122 PCLQLTLVA
+122 
-131 GWRWLRGKGRYRAH
+131 
-145 RLPGQCH
+145 
-152 QYRYEHQNPR
+152 
-162 RQPLALAASRY
+162 
-173 WRTRLCHDVC
+173 
-183 RLIQPGTLRISH
+183 
-195 TQANPAN
+195 
-202 GKSPARRQIGNL
+202 
-214 RPHSTGVIL
+214 
-223 QQTFLRL
+223 
-230 HGPAPGHAVQPR
+230 
-242 MSGCNARVVQ
+242 
-252 LQVSVLMGADAPAL
+252 
-266 TKQRQCSPLMQT
+266 
-278 AEEFRNV
+278 EEFRNV
-285 VVKSNSAGA
+285 VVKSSSDGA
-294 VVLLGEV
+294 VVLLGDV

-307 SDSYDV
+307 SESYDI
-313 NSALNGKPSAAMG
+313 NPALNGKPAAAMG
-326 VQLATGANAL
+326 VQLAAGANAL
-336 EVGEAVK
+336 KVGEAVK
-343 AKLAE
+343 AKLNE
-348 LEPYYPSEMQLKNVI
+348 LEAFYPTEMQLKNVI

-389 VLIMFLFLQNFRAT
+389 VLIMFLFLQNLRAT

-411 VVLLGTFGVLAMF
+411 VVLLGTFGVLALF

-449 VVENVERVMSEKGL
+449 VVENVERVMVEQGL
-463 SPLEATRQSMD
+463 SALAATRQSMD
-474 EITSALIGIALVLSA
+474 EITSALVGIALVLSA

-494 AFFSGSTGIIYRQ
+494 AFFGGSTGIIYRQ

-512 VSAMVLSVLVA
+512 VSAMVLSVVVA

-532 TLLKPV
+532 TLLRPS
-538 DPNGHGPQTGFFG
+538 DAQGHVTQRGFFG
-551 WFNRTFERGAQ
+551 WFNRSFERCVTG
-562 AYQRVVG
+562 YERWVDG
-569 KILQRSGRSL
+569 ILQRGLRSL
-579 MVYVL
+579 LVFGL
-584 VVAAMAVGY
+584 VVVAMAVGY
-593 TKLPTSF
+593 AKLPTSF

-605 QGILMAQ
+605 QGTLMGQ
-612 MQLPVGA
+612 IQLPVGA
-619 TDDRTQAVLKQ
+619 TDSRTQAVMRQ
-630 FESYILQQPEVEAMI
+630 FEQYMLEQPEVEMMI
-645 SISGM
+645 SITGL

-657 NSARAFIRLKDW
+657 NTGRAFIRLKDW
-669 SERTGAGQ
+669 SERRGSGQ
-677 DSASIAQRAT
+677 DAASIAQRAT
-687 QALSSIGDADVFV
+687 LALASIGDADVFV

-718 LKDVAGLGHE
+718 LKDLGGLGHD

-734 EQLIELARQDPR
+734 EKFIELAKQDPR
-746 LQGVRS
+746 LLGVRS

-758 PQLKVT
+758 PQLRVS

-773 SLTTSDINTT
+773 SLSTSDINAT

-806 VQGQAS
+806 VQGEAS
-812 SRMQADDLD
+812 TRMQPADLN

-838 ASSSWTSGSP
+838 ASSSWSYGSP
-848 LLERYNGSSSL
+848 LLERYNGTASL
-859 EVVGDPAPGVSSGV
+859 EVVGDPAPGVSSGA
-873 AMDAVESIIKQL
+873 AMDAVEAIVKQL
-885 PEGISY
+885 PSGIGY

-902 SGSQAPLLYAISVLF
+902 SGSQAPLLYAVSVLF

-927 SWSVPFSVMLV
+927 SWSVPFSVILV
-938 VPLGVVGAVLATRFS
+938 VPLGIVGAVWATWFT

-991 SLIDATLIA
+991 SLREATLIA

-1015 MFGVLPLAMSSG
+1015 MFGVLPLALSSG

-1066 SRVSTPTTD
+1066 GRADTTTQSAH
-1075 RTGEA
+1075 TGDA

>member
-1 MALPAFKQYAAVVDR
+1 MARFFIDRPIFAWVIAIVIMLAGALSITQLPLEQYPDIAPPTVKIAATYTGASAKTVEDSVTQVIEQQMTGIDKLTYMSASSSSAGSASINLTFEAGTDPDVAQMQVQNKLQQVESRLPSSVQSEGLTVTKGGSDFLMIAALASDNPSVTGTQIGDYISSTLLDSISRIDGVGEVKAMGSGYAMRIWLDPALLQKYSLMPSDVTTALEAQNTEVSAGQLGALPAVA
-16 RQTQPLHFVT
+16 
-26 EKQAAPVSQNNM
+26 SQQ
-38 GLLAADDL
+38 L
-46 NDPEGQHRAGLL
+46 NA
-58 NLVDD
+58 
-63 RNRGF
+63 
-68 KLHLETLEHPRDQRQ
+68 T
-83 RILTDITA
+83 ITA
-91 QSDSISGY
+91 RSK
-99 LQAHSVAQI
+99 L
-108 TLDQHLEQLLMDLG
+108 
-122 PCLQLTLVA
+122 
-131 GWRWLRGKGRYRAH
+131 
-145 RLPGQCH
+145 
-152 QYRYEHQNPR
+152 
-162 RQPLALAASRY
+162 
-173 WRTRLCHDVC
+173 
-183 RLIQPGTLRISH
+183 
-195 TQANPAN
+195 
-202 GKSPARRQIGNL
+202 
-214 RPHSTGVIL
+214 
-223 QQTFLRL
+223 
-230 HGPAPGHAVQPR
+230 
-242 MSGCNARVVQ
+242 
-252 LQVSVLMGADAPAL
+252 
-266 TKQRQCSPLMQT
+266 QT

-605 QGILMAQ
+605 QGILMVQ

-1015 MFGVLPLAMSSG
+1015 MFGVLPLAISSG

-1066 SRVSTPTTD
+1066 SRVLTPTTD

>member
-1 MALPAFKQYAAVVDR
+1 MARFFIDRPIFAWVIAIVIMLGGALSISQLPLEQYPDIAPPTVRISATYTGASAKTVEDSVTQVIEQALTGLDNLTYMSSSSSSAGSASINLTFGAGTDPDVAQMQVQNKLQQAESRLPQSVQSEGLTVTKGGSDFLMIAALASDNPSVTGTQIGDYISSTLLDSISRIDGVGEVRTLGSGYAMRIWLDPALLEKYALMPSDVSTALEAQNTEVSAGQLGALPAAKGQ
-16 RQTQPLHFVT
+16 Q
-26 EKQAAPVSQNNM
+26 
-38 GLLAADDL
+38 L
-46 NDPEGQHRAGLL
+46 NA
-58 NLVDD
+58 
-63 RNRGF
+63 
-68 KLHLETLEHPRDQRQ
+68 T
-83 RILTDITA
+83 ITA
-91 QSDSISGY
+91 RSK
-99 LQAHSVAQI
+99 LQTV
-108 TLDQHLEQLLMDLG
+108 
-122 PCLQLTLVA
+122 
-131 GWRWLRGKGRYRAH
+131 
-145 RLPGQCH
+145 
-152 QYRYEHQNPR
+152 
-162 RQPLALAASRY
+162 
-173 WRTRLCHDVC
+173 
-183 RLIQPGTLRISH
+183 
-195 TQANPAN
+195 
-202 GKSPARRQIGNL
+202 
-214 RPHSTGVIL
+214 
-223 QQTFLRL
+223 
-230 HGPAPGHAVQPR
+230 
-242 MSGCNARVVQ
+242 
-252 LQVSVLMGADAPAL
+252 
-266 TKQRQCSPLMQT
+266 
-278 AEEFRNV
+278 EEFRQV
-285 VVKSNSAGA
+285 VVKSSSDGA
-294 VVLLGEV
+294 VVLLGDV

-307 SDSYDV
+307 SESYDV
-313 NSALNGKPSAAMG
+313 NSALNGKPAAAMG
-326 VQLATGANAL
+326 VQLAAGANAL
-336 EVGEAVK
+336 KVGEAVK
-343 AKLAE
+343 AKLKE
-348 LEPYYPSEMQLKNVI
+348 MEPYYPTEMQLNNVI

-389 VLIMFLFLQNFRAT
+389 VLIMFLFLQNLRAT

-411 VVLLGTFGVLAMF
+411 VVLLGTFGVLALF

-449 VVENVERVMSEKGL
+449 VVENVERVMSEEGL
-463 SPLEATRQSMD
+463 SALEATRKSMA
-474 EITSALIGIALVLSA
+474 EITSALVGIALVLSA

-494 AFFSGSTGIIYRQ
+494 AFFGGSTGIIYRQ

-532 TLLKPV
+532 TMLKAT
-538 DPNGHGPQTGFFG
+538 DAHGTQRGFFG
-551 WFNRTFERGAQ
+551 WFNRGFERCSARYEGLVGAVLK
-562 AYQRVVG
+562 RG
-569 KILQRSGRSL
+569 KRSL
-579 MVYVL
+579 VVYAL
-584 VVAAMAVGY
+584 VVLAMAGGY
-593 TKLPTSF
+593 ASLPTSF

-612 MQLPVGA
+612 IQLPVGA
-619 TDDRTQAVLKQ
+619 TDSRTQAVMAQ
-630 FESYILQQPEVEAMI
+630 FEAYMLKQPEVEAMI
-645 SISGM
+645 SISGL
-650 GMGGNSQ
+650 GIVGNSQ
-657 NSARAFIRLKDW
+657 NTGRAFIRLKDW
-669 SERTGAGQ
+669 SERTASGQ

-687 QALSSIGDADVFV
+687 LALSSIGDANVFV
-700 MQPPA
+700 MLPPA

-718 LKDVAGLGHE
+718 LKDLGGLGHD

-734 EQLIELARQDPR
+734 EQFIELAKNDPR
-746 LQGVRS
+746 LLGVRS
-752 NGLDDT
+752 NGLDDS

-773 SLTTSDINTT
+773 SLSTSDINST

-806 VQGQAS
+806 VQGAAD
-812 SRMQADDLD
+812 SRMQAADLD

-838 ASSSWTSGSP
+838 ASSSWSYGSP
-848 LLERYNGSSSL
+848 LLERYNGSASL

-873 AMDAVESIIKQL
+873 AMDVVEAIAKQL
-885 PEGISY
+885 PQGIGY

-902 SGSQAPLLYAISVLF
+902 SGSQAPLLYAVSVLF

-927 SWSVPFSVMLV
+927 SWSVPFSVILV
-938 VPLGVVGAVLATRFS
+938 VPLGVIGAVLATRFT

-991 SLIDATLIA
+991 SLREATLIA

-1015 MFGVLPLAMSSG
+1015 MFGVLPLALSSG
-1027 AGSAGRQAIG
+1027 AGSAGRRAIG

-1066 SRVSTPTTD
+1066 GRTSTATQTAQKGD
-1075 RTGEA
+1075 A

>member
-1 MALPAFKQYAAVVDR
+1 MARFFIDRPIFAWVIAIVIMLGGALSISQLPLEQYPDIAPPTVRISATYTGASAKTVEDSVTQVIEQQMKGLDNLTYMSASSSSAGSASISLTFGAGTDPDVAQMQVQNKLQQAESRLPQSVQSEGLTVTKGGSDFLMIAALASDNPSVTGTQIGDYISSTLLDSISRIDGVGDVQTLGSGYAMRIWLDPALLEKYALMPSDVSTALEAQNTEVSAGQLGALPAVKGQ
-16 RQTQPLHFVT
+16 Q
-26 EKQAAPVSQNNM
+26 
-38 GLLAADDL
+38 L
-46 NDPEGQHRAGLL
+46 NATISARS
-58 NLVDD
+58 
-63 RNRGF
+63 
-68 KLHLETLEHPRDQRQ
+68 KL
-83 RILTDITA
+83 
-91 QSDSISGY
+91 
-99 LQAHSVAQI
+99 
-108 TLDQHLEQLLMDLG
+108 
-122 PCLQLTLVA
+122 
-131 GWRWLRGKGRYRAH
+131 
-145 RLPGQCH
+145 
-152 QYRYEHQNPR
+152 
-162 RQPLALAASRY
+162 
-173 WRTRLCHDVC
+173 
-183 RLIQPGTLRISH
+183 
-195 TQANPAN
+195 
-202 GKSPARRQIGNL
+202 
-214 RPHSTGVIL
+214 
-223 QQTFLRL
+223 
-230 HGPAPGHAVQPR
+230 
-242 MSGCNARVVQ
+242 
-252 LQVSVLMGADAPAL
+252 
-266 TKQRQCSPLMQT
+266 QT

-285 VVKSNSAGA
+285 VVKSGSDGA
-294 VVLLGEV
+294 VVLLGDV
-301 ATVELG
+301 ASVELG
-307 SDSYDV
+307 SESYDI
-313 NSALNGKPSAAMG
+313 NSALNGKPAAAMG
-326 VQLATGANAL
+326 VQLAAGANAL

-343 AKLAE
+343 AKLKE
-348 LEPYYPSEMQLKNVI
+348 LAPFYPTEMQLKNVI

-389 VLIMFLFLQNFRAT
+389 VLIMFLFLQNLRAT

-411 VVLLGTFGVLAMF
+411 VVLLGTFGVLALF

-449 VVENVERVMSEKGL
+449 VVENVERVMSEQGL
-463 SPLEATRQSMD
+463 SALAATRQSMD
-474 EITSALIGIALVLSA
+474 EITSALVGIALVLSA

-494 AFFSGSTGIIYRQ
+494 AFFGGSTGIIYRQ

-532 TLLKPV
+532 TLLKP
-538 DPNGHGPQTGFFG
+538 GHAVQRGFFG
-551 WFNRTFERGAQ
+551 WFNRSFERCSSAYEALVGA
-562 AYQRVVG
+562 V
-569 KILQRSGRSL
+569 LQRSRRSL
-579 MVYVL
+579 VVYVL
-584 VVAAMAVGY
+584 IAAAMAAGY
-593 TKLPTSF
+593 ASLPTSF

-612 MQLPVGA
+612 IQLPVGA
-619 TDDRTQAVLKQ
+619 TDSRTQAVLQQ
-630 FESYILQQPEVEAMI
+630 FEAYMLKQPEVEAMI
-645 SISGM
+645 SISGL

-657 NSARAFIRLKDW
+657 NTARAFIRLKDW
-669 SERTGAGQ
+669 SERSDDAAT
-677 DSASIAQRAT
+677 IAQRAT
-687 QALSSIGDADVFV
+687 LALASIGDADVFV

-718 LKDVAGLGHE
+718 LKDLAGLGHD

-734 EQLIELARQDPR
+734 EQFIALARQDPR
-746 LQGVRS
+746 LLGVRS
-752 NGLDDT
+752 NGLDDA
-758 PQLKVT
+758 PQLKIS

-773 SLTTSDINTT
+773 SLSTSDINST
-783 LSTALGGSY
+783 LSTALGGTY

-806 VQGQAS
+806 VQGEAGT
-812 SRMQADDLD
+812 RMQAADLD

-838 ASSSWTSGSP
+838 ASSAWSYGSP
-848 LLERYNGSSSL
+848 LLERYNGTSSL
-859 EVVGDPAPGVSSGV
+859 EVVGDPAPGVSSGA
-873 AMDAVESIIKQL
+873 AMDAVEAIARQL
-885 PEGISY
+885 PDGIGY

-902 SGSQAPLLYAISVLF
+902 SGSQAPLLYAVSILF

-927 SWSVPFSVMLV
+927 SWSVPFSVILV
-938 VPLGVVGAVLATRFS
+938 VPLGIVGAVWATRFT

-991 SLIDATLIA
+991 SLREATLIA

-1015 MFGVLPLAMSSG
+1015 MFGVLPLAVSSG
-1027 AGSAGRQAIG
+1027 AGSAGRRAIG

-1066 SRVSTPTTD
+1066 GRVSTTPIVEKGD
-1075 RTGEA
+1075 A

>member
-1 MALPAFKQYAAVVDR
+1 MARFFIDRPIFAWVIAIVIMLAGALSITQLPLEQYPDIAPPTVKIAATYTGASAKTVEDSVTQVIEQQMTGIDKLTYMSASSSSAGSASINLTFEAGTDPDVAQMQVQNKLQQVESRLPSSVQSEGLTVTKGGSDFLMIAALASDNPSVTGTQIGDYISSTLLDSISRIDGVGEVKAMGSGYAMRIWLDPALLQKYSLMPSDVTTALEAQNTEVSAGQLGALPAVA
-16 RQTQPLHFVT
+16 
-26 EKQAAPVSQNNM
+26 SQQ
-38 GLLAADDL
+38 L
-46 NDPEGQHRAGLL
+46 NA
-58 NLVDD
+58 
-63 RNRGF
+63 
-68 KLHLETLEHPRDQRQ
+68 T
-83 RILTDITA
+83 ITA
-91 QSDSISGY
+91 RSK
-99 LQAHSVAQI
+99 L
-108 TLDQHLEQLLMDLG
+108 
-122 PCLQLTLVA
+122 
-131 GWRWLRGKGRYRAH
+131 
-145 RLPGQCH
+145 
-152 QYRYEHQNPR
+152 
-162 RQPLALAASRY
+162 
-173 WRTRLCHDVC
+173 
-183 RLIQPGTLRISH
+183 
-195 TQANPAN
+195 
-202 GKSPARRQIGNL
+202 
-214 RPHSTGVIL
+214 
-223 QQTFLRL
+223 
-230 HGPAPGHAVQPR
+230 
-242 MSGCNARVVQ
+242 
-252 LQVSVLMGADAPAL
+252 
-266 TKQRQCSPLMQT
+266 QT

-1066 SRVSTPTTD
+1066 RRVSTPTTD

>member
-1 MALPAFKQYAAVVDR
+1 MARFFIDRPIFAWVIAIVIMLAGAMSITQLPLEQYPDIAPPTVKIAATYTGASAKTVEDSVTQVIEQQMTGIDKLTYMSASSSSAGSASINLTFEAGTDPDVAQMQVQNKLQQVESRLPASVQSEGLTVTKGGSDFLMIAALASDNPSVTGTQIGDYISSTLLDSISRIDGVGEVKTLGSGYAMRIWLDPALLQKYSLMPSDVTTALEAQNTEVSAGQLGALPAVA
-16 RQTQPLHFVT
+16 
-26 EKQAAPVSQNNM
+26 SQQ
-38 GLLAADDL
+38 L
-46 NDPEGQHRAGLL
+46 NATISARS
-58 NLVDD
+58 
-63 RNRGF
+63 
-68 KLHLETLEHPRDQRQ
+68 KL
-83 RILTDITA
+83 
-91 QSDSISGY
+91 
-99 LQAHSVAQI
+99 
-108 TLDQHLEQLLMDLG
+108 
-122 PCLQLTLVA
+122 
-131 GWRWLRGKGRYRAH
+131 
-145 RLPGQCH
+145 
-152 QYRYEHQNPR
+152 
-162 RQPLALAASRY
+162 
-173 WRTRLCHDVC
+173 
-183 RLIQPGTLRISH
+183 
-195 TQANPAN
+195 
-202 GKSPARRQIGNL
+202 
-214 RPHSTGVIL
+214 
-223 QQTFLRL
+223 
-230 HGPAPGHAVQPR
+230 
-242 MSGCNARVVQ
+242 
-252 LQVSVLMGADAPAL
+252 
-266 TKQRQCSPLMQT
+266 QT

-285 VVKSNSAGA
+285 VVKSTSTGA
-294 VVLLGEV
+294 VVLLGDV

-313 NSALNGKPSAAMG
+313 NSALNGKPAAAMG

-336 EVGEAVK
+336 QVGEAVK

-411 VVLLGTFGVLAMF
+411 VVLLGTFGVLAIF

-538 DPNGHGPQTGFFG
+538 DGKGHGPQSGFFG
-551 WFNRTFERGAQ
+551 WFNRSFERSAA
-562 AYQRVVG
+562 AYEKWVAG
-569 KILQRSGRSL
+569 ILRRGGRSL
-579 MVYVL
+579 VIYAL

-593 TKLPTSF
+593 AKLPTSF

-612 MQLPVGA
+612 VQLPVGA

-630 FESYILQQPEVEAMI
+630 FESYMLEQPEVEAMI
-645 SISGM
+645 SISGL

-669 SERTGAGQ
+669 SERSGAGQ

-687 QALSSIGDADVFV
+687 RALSSIGDANVFV

-718 LKDVAGLGHE
+718 LKDLAGLGHE

-734 EQLIELARQDPR
+734 EQFIQLASQDPR

-758 PQLKVT
+758 PQLKVS

-773 SLTTSDINTT
+773 SLTTSDINAT
-783 LSTALGGSY
+783 LSTALGGTY

-806 VQGQAS
+806 VQGEAS
-812 SRMQADDLD
+812 ARMQAADLD

-838 ASSSWTSGSP
+838 ASSSWSYGSP

-902 SGSQAPLLYAISVLF
+902 SGSQAPLLYGISVLF

-938 VPLGVVGAVLATRFS
+938 VPLGVVGAVLATRFT

-991 SLIDATLIA
+991 SLVDATLIA

-1015 MFGVLPLAMSSG
+1015 MFGVLPLAISSG

-1056 LFFVLIRRRF
+1056 LFFVMIRRRF
-1066 SRVSTPTTD
+1066 SRVAQAQASTTTD

>member
-1 MALPAFKQYAAVVDR
+1 MARFFIDRPIFAWVIAIVIMLAGALSITQLPLEQYPDIAPPTVKIAATYTGASAKTVEDSVTQVIEQQMTGIDKLTYMSASSSSAGSASINLTFEAGTDPDVAQMQVQNKLQQVESRLPSSVQSEGLTVTKGGSDFLMIAALASDNPSVTGTQIGDYISSTLLDSISRIDGVGEVKAMGSGYAMRIWLDPALLQKYSLMPSDVTTALEAQNTEVSAGQLGALPAVA
-16 RQTQPLHFVT
+16 
-26 EKQAAPVSQNNM
+26 SQQ
-38 GLLAADDL
+38 L
-46 NDPEGQHRAGLL
+46 NA
-58 NLVDD
+58 
-63 RNRGF
+63 
-68 KLHLETLEHPRDQRQ
+68 T
-83 RILTDITA
+83 ITA
-91 QSDSISGY
+91 RSK
-99 LQAHSVAQI
+99 L
-108 TLDQHLEQLLMDLG
+108 
-122 PCLQLTLVA
+122 
-131 GWRWLRGKGRYRAH
+131 
-145 RLPGQCH
+145 
-152 QYRYEHQNPR
+152 
-162 RQPLALAASRY
+162 
-173 WRTRLCHDVC
+173 
-183 RLIQPGTLRISH
+183 
-195 TQANPAN
+195 
-202 GKSPARRQIGNL
+202 
-214 RPHSTGVIL
+214 
-223 QQTFLRL
+223 
-230 HGPAPGHAVQPR
+230 
-242 MSGCNARVVQ
+242 
-252 LQVSVLMGADAPAL
+252 
-266 TKQRQCSPLMQT
+266 QT

-991 SLIDATLIA
+991 SLVDATLIA

-1015 MFGVLPLAMSSG
+1015 MFGVLPLAISSG

-1056 LFFVLIRRRF
+1056 LFFVMIRRRF
-1066 SRVSTPTTD
+1066 SRVPQAQASTTTD

>member
-1 MALPAFKQYAAVVDR
+1 MARFFIDRPIFAWVIAIVIMLAGAMSITQLPLEQYPDIAPPTVKIAATYTGASAKTVEDSVTQVIEQQMTGIDKLTYMSASSSSAGSASINLTFEAGTDPDVAQMQVQNKLQQVESRLPASVQSEGLTVTKGGSDFLMIAALASDNPSVTGTQIGDYISSTLLDSISRIDGVGEVKTLGSGYAMRIWLDPALLQKYSLMPSDVTTALEAQNTEVSAGQLGALPAVA
-16 RQTQPLHFVT
+16 
-26 EKQAAPVSQNNM
+26 SQQ
-38 GLLAADDL
+38 L
-46 NDPEGQHRAGLL
+46 NATISARS
-58 NLVDD
+58 
-63 RNRGF
+63 
-68 KLHLETLEHPRDQRQ
+68 KL
-83 RILTDITA
+83 
-91 QSDSISGY
+91 
-99 LQAHSVAQI
+99 
-108 TLDQHLEQLLMDLG
+108 
-122 PCLQLTLVA
+122 
-131 GWRWLRGKGRYRAH
+131 
-145 RLPGQCH
+145 
-152 QYRYEHQNPR
+152 
-162 RQPLALAASRY
+162 
-173 WRTRLCHDVC
+173 
-183 RLIQPGTLRISH
+183 
-195 TQANPAN
+195 
-202 GKSPARRQIGNL
+202 
-214 RPHSTGVIL
+214 
-223 QQTFLRL
+223 
-230 HGPAPGHAVQPR
+230 
-242 MSGCNARVVQ
+242 
-252 LQVSVLMGADAPAL
+252 
-266 TKQRQCSPLMQT
+266 QT

-285 VVKSNSAGA
+285 VVKSTSSGA
-294 VVLLGEV
+294 VVLLGDV

-313 NSALNGKPSAAMG
+313 NSALNGKPAAAMG

-336 EVGEAVK
+336 QVGEAVK

-411 VVLLGTFGVLAMF
+411 VVLLGTFGVLAVF

-538 DPNGHGPQTGFFG
+538 DGKGHGPQSGFFG
-551 WFNRTFERGAQ
+551 WFNRSFERSAA
-562 AYQRVVG
+562 AYEKLVG
-569 KILQRSGRSL
+569 GILRRGGRSL
-579 MVYVL
+579 VIYAL

-593 TKLPTSF
+593 AKLPTSF

-612 MQLPVGA
+612 VQLPVGA

-630 FESYILQQPEVEAMI
+630 FESYMLEQPEVEAMI
-645 SISGM
+645 SISGL

-669 SERTGAGQ
+669 SERSGAGQ

-687 QALSSIGDADVFV
+687 LALSSIGDANVFV

-718 LKDVAGLGHE
+718 LKDLAGLGHE

-734 EQLIELARQDPR
+734 EQFIQLASQDPR

-758 PQLKVT
+758 PQLKVS

-773 SLTTSDINTT
+773 SLTTSDINAT
-783 LSTALGGSY
+783 LSTALGGTY

-806 VQGQAS
+806 VQGEAS
-812 SRMQADDLD
+812 ARMQAADLD

-838 ASSSWTSGSP
+838 ASSSWSYGSP

-902 SGSQAPLLYAISVLF
+902 SGSQAPLLYGISVLF

-938 VPLGVVGAVLATRFS
+938 VPLGVVGAVLATRFT

-991 SLIDATLIA
+991 SLVDATLIA

-1015 MFGVLPLAMSSG
+1015 MFGVLPLAISSG

-1056 LFFVLIRRRF
+1056 LFFVMIRRRF
-1066 SRVSTPTTD
+1066 SRVPQAQASTTTD

>member
-1 MALPAFKQYAAVVDR
+1 MARFFIDRPIFAWVIAIVIMLAGAMSITQLPLEQYPDIAPPTVKIAATYTGASAKTVEDSVTQVIEQQMTGIDKLTYMSASSSSAGSASINLTFEAGTDPDVAQMQVQNKLQQVESRLPASVQSEGLTVTKGGSDFLMIAALASDNPSVTGTQIGDYISSTLLDSISRIDGVGEVKTLGSGYAMRIWLDPALLQKYALMPSDVTTALEAQNTEVSAGQLGALPAVA
-16 RQTQPLHFVT
+16 
-26 EKQAAPVSQNNM
+26 SQQ
-38 GLLAADDL
+38 L
-46 NDPEGQHRAGLL
+46 NATISARS
-58 NLVDD
+58 
-63 RNRGF
+63 
-68 KLHLETLEHPRDQRQ
+68 KL
-83 RILTDITA
+83 
-91 QSDSISGY
+91 
-99 LQAHSVAQI
+99 
-108 TLDQHLEQLLMDLG
+108 
-122 PCLQLTLVA
+122 
-131 GWRWLRGKGRYRAH
+131 
-145 RLPGQCH
+145 
-152 QYRYEHQNPR
+152 
-162 RQPLALAASRY
+162 
-173 WRTRLCHDVC
+173 
-183 RLIQPGTLRISH
+183 
-195 TQANPAN
+195 
-202 GKSPARRQIGNL
+202 
-214 RPHSTGVIL
+214 
-223 QQTFLRL
+223 
-230 HGPAPGHAVQPR
+230 
-242 MSGCNARVVQ
+242 
-252 LQVSVLMGADAPAL
+252 
-266 TKQRQCSPLMQT
+266 QT

-285 VVKSNSAGA
+285 VVKSTSTGA
-294 VVLLGEV
+294 VVLLGDV

-313 NSALNGKPSAAMG
+313 NSALNGKPAAAMG

-336 EVGEAVK
+336 QVGEAVK

-411 VVLLGTFGVLAMF
+411 VVLLGTFGVLAVF

-538 DPNGHGPQTGFFG
+538 DGKGHGPQSGFFG
-551 WFNRTFERGAQ
+551 WFNRSFERSAA
-562 AYQRVVG
+562 AYEKLVG
-569 KILQRSGRSL
+569 GILRRGGRSL
-579 MVYVL
+579 VIYAL

-593 TKLPTSF
+593 AKLPTSF

-612 MQLPVGA
+612 VQLPVGA

-630 FESYILQQPEVEAMI
+630 FESYMLEQPEVEAMI
-645 SISGM
+645 SISGL

-669 SERTGAGQ
+669 SERSGAGQ

-687 QALSSIGDADVFV
+687 LALSSIGDANVFV

-705 VRGLGQSSGFDLQ
+705 VRGLGQSSGFNLQ
-718 LKDVAGLGHE
+718 LKDLAGLGHE

-734 EQLIELARQDPR
+734 EQFIQLASQDPR

-758 PQLKVT
+758 PQLKVS

-773 SLTTSDINTT
+773 SLTTSDINAT
-783 LSTALGGSY
+783 LSTALGGTY

-806 VQGQAS
+806 VQGEAS
-812 SRMQADDLD
+812 ARMQAADLD

-838 ASSSWTSGSP
+838 ASSSWSYGSP

-902 SGSQAPLLYAISVLF
+902 SGSQAPLLYGISVLF

-991 SLIDATLIA
+991 SLVDATLIA

-1015 MFGVLPLAMSSG
+1015 MFGVLPLAISSG

-1056 LFFVLIRRRF
+1056 LFFVMIRRRF
-1066 SRVSTPTTD
+1066 SRVPQAQASTTTD
-1075 RTGEA
+1075 RSGEA

>member
-1 MALPAFKQYAAVVDR
+1 MARFFIDRPIFAWVIAIVIMLAGALSISQLPLEQYPDIAPPTVRISATYTGASAKTVEDSVTQVIEQQMKGLDNLTYMSASSSSAGSASINLTFTAGTNPDVAQMQVQNKLQQAESRLPQSVQSEGLTVTKGGSDFLMIAALASDNESVTGTQIGDYISSTLLDQISRIDGVGDVQTLGSGYAMRIWLDPALLEKYALMPSDISSALEAQNTEVSAGQLGALPA
-16 RQTQPLHFVT
+16 
-26 EKQAAPVSQNNM
+26 
-38 GLLAADDL
+38 
-46 NDPEGQHRAGLL
+46 
-58 NLVDD
+58 
-63 RNRGF
+63 
-68 KLHLETLEHPRDQRQ
+68 
-83 RILTDITA
+83 
-91 QSDSISGY
+91 
-99 LQAHSVAQI
+99 
-108 TLDQHLEQLLMDLG
+108 
-122 PCLQLTLVA
+122 VA
-131 GWRWLRGKGRYRAH
+131 GQQLNA
-145 RLPGQCH
+145 
-152 QYRYEHQNPR
+152 
-162 RQPLALAASRY
+162 
-173 WRTRLCHDVC
+173 T
-183 RLIQPGTLRISH
+183 IS
-195 TQANPAN
+195 
-202 GKSPARRQIGNL
+202 ARSKL
-214 RPHSTGVIL
+214 
-223 QQTFLRL
+223 
-230 HGPAPGHAVQPR
+230 
-242 MSGCNARVVQ
+242 
-252 LQVSVLMGADAPAL
+252 
-266 TKQRQCSPLMQT
+266 QT

-285 VVKSNSAGA
+285 VVKSTSDGA
-294 VVLLGEV
+294 VVLLGDV
-301 ATVELG
+301 ARVELG
-307 SDSYDV
+307 SESYDIS
-313 NSALNGKPSAAMG
+313 SALNGKPAAAMG
-326 VQLATGANAL
+326 VQLAAGANAL

-343 AKLAE
+343 AKLKA
-348 LEPYYPSEMQLKNVI
+348 LESFYPTEMQLKNVI

-389 VLIMFLFLQNFRAT
+389 VLIMFLFLQNLRAT

-411 VVLLGTFGVLAMF
+411 VVLLGTFGVLALF

-449 VVENVERVMSEKGL
+449 VVENVERVMGEQGL
-463 SPLEATRQSMD
+463 SALAATRQSMD
-474 EITSALIGIALVLSA
+474 EITSALVGIALVLSA

-494 AFFSGSTGIIYRQ
+494 AFFGGSTGIIYRQ

-532 TLLKPV
+532 TLLKPS
-538 DPNGHGPQTGFFG
+538 DAQGHGAQRGFFG
-551 WFNRTFERGAQ
+551 WFNRTFERGAE
-562 AYQRVVG
+562 AYKGWVGAIFQR
-569 KILQRSGRSL
+569 GRASL
-579 MVYVL
+579 LVYGL
-584 VVAAMAVGY
+584 VVLAMAAGY
-593 TKLPTSF
+593 FSLPTSF

-612 MQLPVGA
+612 VQLPVGA
-619 TDDRTQAVLKQ
+619 TDSRTQAVVKQ
-630 FESYILQQPEVEAMI
+630 FESYILEQPEVEALI
-645 SISGM
+645 SISGL
-650 GMGGNSQ
+650 GMNGNSQ
-657 NSARAFIRLKDW
+657 NAARAFIRLKDW
-669 SERTGAGQ
+669 SERSGAGQ

-687 QALSSIGDADVFV
+687 IALSSIGDANVFV

-705 VRGLGQSSGFDLQ
+705 VRGLGQSSGFDVQ
-718 LKDVAGLGHE
+718 LKDLGGLGHD

-734 EQLIELARQDPR
+734 EKFIELANKDPR
-746 LQGVRS
+746 LLGVRS
-752 NGLDDT
+752 NGLDDS
-758 PQLKVT
+758 PQLKVS

-773 SLTTSDINTT
+773 NLSTSDINTT
-783 LSTALGGSY
+783 LSTALGGTY

-806 VQGQAS
+806 VQGEAS
-812 SRMQADDLD
+812 SRMQAVDLE

-826 NSNDEMVPFSSF
+826 NSNNEMVPFSSF
-838 ASSSWTSGSP
+838 ASSSWSYGSP
-848 LLERYNGSSSL
+848 LLERYNGNASL

-873 AMDAVESIIKQL
+873 AMDAVEAIIKQL
-885 PEGISY
+885 PEGIGY

-902 SGSQAPLLYAISVLF
+902 SGSQAPLLYGISVLF

-991 SLIDATLIA
+991 SLREATLIA

-1015 MFGVLPLAMSSG
+1015 MFGVLPLALSSG

-1042 GMFSATVLG
+1042 GMFTATVLG

-1056 LFFVLIRRRF
+1056 LFFVQIRRRF
-1066 SRVSTPTTD
+1066 GRVSAASTSVQSAQ
-1075 RTGEA
+1075 TGDA